1 MQGKKQRKRYRRLDR
16 AERAAIQSGLDKGRS
31 CRQMARDLGRSPST
45 VADEVARNR
54 TVAKGPGKGERVRGV
69 PDDACPR
76 LLSWPRC
83 CNGCRHLR
91 YRSCSRRWRCEYSAA
106 RAQALADAELRE
118 SRIGVDRDEAGFEYA
133 MGLIRCD
140 VARGLSPQQIAL
152 GRAGQIGA
160 SPSTIYRWISRGY
173 AGMCDLDLR
182 RKCGYKPRS
191 RAEPPRPTAHGG
203 ARSFSAFMGLPEE
216 ERAAACEMD
225 TVIGLRS
232 DRRCLLT
239 LYLRAFRF
247 QLALLMPDKT
257 AASTESAL
265 DMLERAAPRAFARL
279 FPLLLT
285 DNGAE
290 FSDCAAIERSALDPA
305 ARRCSV
311 YYCDARQSQQKGGCE
326 RNHVEVR
333 KILPKGRGIS
343 FDRLGGR
350 DCAVLMSHLNSE
362 PRPSLGGMCA
372 IDMLLAALGA
382 DGRELLDALGVEKV
396 PYGEL
401 DMTVGA
407 VEADRRRR
415 GEGPLMP

>member
-31 CRQMARDLGRSPST
+31 CRQMARDPGRSPST

-91 YRSCSRRWRCEYSAA
+91 YRSCSRRWRCEHSAA

-191 RAEPPRPTAHGG
+191 RAEPPRATAHGG

-225 TVIGLRS
+225 TVIGLGS

-247 QLALLMPDKT
+247 QLALPMPDKT

-290 FSDCAAIERSALDPA
+290 FSDCAAI
-305 ARRCSV
+305 C
-311 YYCDARQSQQKGGCE
+311 
-326 RNHVEVR
+326 
-333 KILPKGRGIS
+333 
-343 FDRLGGR
+343 
-350 DCAVLMSHLNSE
+350 
-362 PRPSLGGMCA
+362 
-372 IDMLLAALGA
+372 
-382 DGRELLDALGVEKV
+382 
-396 PYGEL
+396 
-401 DMTVGA
+401 
-407 VEADRRRR
+407 
-415 GEGPLMP
+415 